1 MENLVLATCGAVVV
15 VSHCWNHGLEV
26 LSLLRGL
33 ASAVW
38 HDYGGGPDF
47 DRRLEEAVW
56 ENRVK
61 QHRTASRAC
70 MHLSAICLV
79 GQMLDLY
86 MNPATRSCLPYI
98 ICLLAWM
105 VHSVVSGGLV
115 QLNRQRLKALQVV
128 VYVFVALWV
137 YGCPSDSK
145 SAILWSAIN
154 TAIRFAVAI
163 FFVDF
168 STGIPSQSIFSLIE
182 TWNSWQRDGQYLPV
196 AFFHQ
201 LTVLIFILFAAG
213 LVELNSRSRIAVTL
227 QSESMVSSFR
237 RVLRGVCDG
246 EVLLD
251 SKLKISGKSGCLQT
265 LLMKGGQDFKNKS
278 FEELL
283 VEDERERFRSFM
295 LDVEVPLNS
304 DISAPPCLRVS
315 LKRSGGFRIGVDLF
329 HVPHQLGEE
338 TYHLVA
344 LREDCDTRSLPEVM
358 GATDLDEHPYAR
370 PVEEPKRIPSVCST
384 VSQVSANSLLQ
395 ICSDLQEMTLL
406 VDPNSPQFDVEQAH
420 LSFVRQTSDVD
431 STMPSLRRLV
441 QPTDWGTIR
450 SQLTDFADA
459 ARSNREVLNI
469 RLRLQ
474 DDCKRCVDVR
484 HVEVS
489 TYLPPQGTAMKLCL
503 QLEALRVV
511 KPSQRHQCELQ
522 GVNEGQTED
531 EEDEDSV

>member
-1 MENLVLATCGAVVV
+1 
-15 VSHCWNHGLEV
+15 
-26 LSLLRGL
+26 
-33 ASAVW
+33 
-38 HDYGGGPDF
+38 
-47 DRRLEEAVW
+47 
-56 ENRVK
+56 
-61 QHRTASRAC
+61 
-70 MHLSAICLV
+70 
-79 GQMLDLY
+79 
-86 MNPATRSCLPYI
+86 
-98 ICLLAWM
+98 
-105 VHSVVSGGLV
+105 
-115 QLNRQRLKALQVV
+115 
-128 VYVFVALWV
+128 
-137 YGCPSDSK
+137 
-145 SAILWSAIN
+145 
-154 TAIRFAVAI
+154 
-163 FFVDF
+163 
-168 STGIPSQSIFSLIE
+168 
-182 TWNSWQRDGQYLPV
+182 
-196 AFFHQ
+196 
-201 LTVLIFILFAAG
+201 
-213 LVELNSRSRIAVTL
+213 
-227 QSESMVSSFR
+227 MVSSFR

-420 LSFVRQTSDVD
+420 LSFVRQTSDID

-459 ARSNREVLNI
+459 ARSSREVLNI

-531 EEDEDSV
+531 EEEEDSV